1 MEVADTYGQVVGTW
15 SVLAAKLLERTD
27 FIFHLTF
34 ASIASACEGQV
45 LEFNHPHNFIMLST
59 LNSLQ
64 PRQLLT
70 QVPIPPGALLE
81 CAKFNFSRS

>member
-1 MEVADTYGQVVGTW
+1 MTTGGTCGQVRGPC
-15 SVLAAKLLERTD
+15 LLPSFSKEQTSF
-27 FIFHLTF
+27 FI
-34 ASIASACEGQV
+34 APVASACEGQV
-45 LEFNHPHNFIMLST
+45 LGFNHPYNFIMLST

-70 QVPIPPGALLE
+70 QVPIPPCALLE